1 MVNSLKIISAIL
13 AIYGAGFLTGSIVD
27 WSPLPH
33 SKVSV
38 KKDNDI
44 QDVHGQDQES
54 IPVSQGDATA
64 RPDWMDRK
72 DKEERGR
79 RGPRRG
85 WSPDPAK
92 MANDFVQN
100 LDAKLDLSSEQE
112 TQLLNVFQESHERMK
127 SLREELDPKMKA
139 EFHRVHEMI
148 LESLNEAQKEAYLKD
163 LETNRWNRGRR
174 PPPPQSPD
182 NQ

>member
-27 WSPLPH
+27 WSPLPQTKQ
-33 SKVSV
+33 SPSSQENVFRDK
-38 KKDNDI
+38 N
-44 QDVHGQDQES
+44 GQDQEAAVS
-54 IPVSQGDATA
+54 SQGESPD
-64 RPDWMDRK
+64 RPDWMDKK
-72 DKEERGR
+72 DKDDRGR

-85 WSPDPAK
+85 WSPDPVK

-100 LDAKLDLSSEQE
+100 LDEKLDLTSEQE
-112 TQLLNVFQESHERMK
+112 TRLLNVFQESHERMK
-127 SLREELDPKMKA
+127 NLREELDPKMKA

-174 PPPPQSPD
+174 PPPPQSPE
-182 NQ
+182 

>member
-27 WSPLPH
+27 WSPLPQ
-33 SKVSV
+33 SKQALS
-38 KKDNDI
+38 KGSDF
-44 QDVHGQDQES
+44 QDSHNPDQETAA
-54 IPVSQGDATA
+54 ISQRSQPD
-64 RPDWMDRK
+64 RPDWTDIK
-72 DKEERGR
+72 DKEDHGR